1 MAKTSDHIQDGI
13 DPLTKTAS
21 NQPSPGDRRSEDVP
35 PDSKVGKKA
44 SIEGG
49 EGHPEGKS
57 AVHFT
62 DEKIA
67 TANVTENGN
76 RKELPEEEVVSG
88 VWGLVGRLPL
98 FRSRKGRKGKGGGSE
113 GPDKV

>member
-1 MAKTSDHIQDGI
+1 MAKTSDHTHDGI

-35 PDSKVGKKA
+35 PDSKVEKKD
-44 SIEGG
+44 SEGG
-49 EGHPEGKS
+49 ERHPEGKS

-76 RKELPEEEVVSG
+76 KSELPEEEVVSG

-113 GPDKV
+113 GLDKV